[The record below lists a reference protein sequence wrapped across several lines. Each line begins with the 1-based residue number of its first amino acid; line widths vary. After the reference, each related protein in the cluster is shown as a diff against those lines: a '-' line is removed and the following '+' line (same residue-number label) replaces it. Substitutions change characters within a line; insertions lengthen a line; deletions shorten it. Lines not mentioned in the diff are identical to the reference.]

1 MSVLFKV
8 IFYYKT
14 PLTQWEEIKRDIKG
28 KSGVYVLVNGDVF
41 PCGTF
46 YVGSGVCLYSRV
58 RDYWQNWYQIHRAN
72 TRIVRA
78 MQKYGLEN
86 L

>member
-28 KSGVYVLVNGDVF
+28 KSGVYVLVNNGDVF

-58 RDYWQNWYQIHRAN
+58 RDYWYQIHRAN